1 MAMRSRTPWLLW
13 ASRLYETRVLAS
25 VSDCGC
31 VTLDHGVWF
40 LPGVWAP
47 TSPCSAAPFSACVL
61 GGCVEL
67 YSAVALV
74 APFSI
79 SILFR
84 LLLLFVV
91 VVFVVIVV
99 VVVVVVFGVCVKPV
113 WLVTRV

>member
-1 MAMRSRTPWLLW
+1 M
-13 ASRLYETRVLAS
+13 YETRVLAS

-61 GGCVEL
+61 GGCVDL

-74 APFSI
+74 APFSF
-79 SILFR
+79 SI
-84 LLLLFVV
+84 LLLFVV
-91 VVFVVIVV
+91 VVFVVIV

-113 WLVTRV
+113 WLVTRI

>member
-1 MAMRSRTPWLLW
+1 
-13 ASRLYETRVLAS
+13 
-25 VSDCGC
+25 
-31 VTLDHGVWF
+31 
-40 LPGVWAP
+40 VWAP

-74 APFSI
+74 APFSF

-99 VVVVVVFGVCVKPV
+99 VVVVVVVVVFGVCVKPV
-113 WLVTRV
+113 WLVTRI